1 MSEQAK
7 THINS
12 HNYEATIG
20 IEVHCQLKTNT
31 KIFCGCKNEFTHS
44 PNKNICQICSGQPGV
59 LPTLNKKVVDNAIM
73 LGLATNCKIAA
84 KTDFARKHYFYPDLP
99 KNYQITQDLNPI
111 CEDGF
116 IQIELEDGSE
126 KQIRLIRIHIEE
138 DAGKNHHTDVGYS
151 LVDINRAGTPLV
163 EIVSHPDMK
172 SSYESRAYVMRLHS
186 IIKYL
191 GISDANMDE
200 GSFRA
205 DVNISVKKKTD
216 TKLGQ
221 RVELKNIN
229 SFKFIGQ
236 AIDYEIERQIE
247 ALESGEKIYQ
257 ETRLWDRKNQKT
269 IVMRRKEGADDYR
282 YFPEPDLPEVLID
295 DAWIERIKST
305 IPELPGARLKRFQSD
320 YALPYNDA
328 LIMVENFE
336 LASFFEKC
344 CKFSKHGKT
353 LTNWILRNLLAY
365 INEHNVEIES
375 TKVTPQLLAELVNS
389 IESGSINN
397 KVAQDVFAEIIET
410 GKSPVEIIQEKGLQ
424 QIDSVGDLKVIA
436 QKIIDSNPS
445 EVEKYKAGNVRL
457 FGFFVGQAMKE
468 TQGKANP
475 KLLNDIFQKLLN

>member
-1 MSEQAK
+1 MSEQARSQ
-7 THINS
+7 INT

-20 IEVHCQLKTNT
+20 IEVHCQLKTKS
-31 KIFCGCKNEFTHS
+31 KIFCGCKNEFTHT
-44 PNKNICQICSGQPGV
+44 PNKNICQVCSGQPGV
-59 LPTLNKKVVDNAIM
+59 LPILNKKVVDYAIM
-73 LGLATNCKIAA
+73 LGLATNCKIAQ

-116 IQIELEDGSE
+116 IQIELEDGSD

-138 DAGKNHHTDVGYS
+138 DAGKNHHTDAGYS

-172 SSYESRAYVMRLHS
+172 SSYEARAYVMRLHS

-191 GISDANMDE
+191 GISDANMEE

-216 TKLGQ
+216 AKLGQ

-236 AIDYEIERQIE
+236 AIDYEIERQIQE
-247 ALESGEKIYQ
+247 LESGEKIYQ

-282 YFPEPDLPEVLID
+282 YFPEPDLPEID
-295 DAWIERIKST
+295 IDKDWIECINKT
-305 IPELPGARLKRFQSD
+305 IPELPGARIKRFQAD
-320 YALPYNDA
+320 FALPYNDA
-328 LIMVENFE
+328 LILIEDLQ
-336 LASFFEKC
+336 LASFFEEC
-344 CKFSKHGKT
+344 CKFSKHSKT
-353 LTNWILRNLLAY
+353 LSNWILRNLLAY
-365 INEHNVEIES
+365 LKEHNTEIS
-375 TKVTPQLLAELVNS
+375 KTKITAQLLGELVNA
-389 IESGSINN
+389 IESGDINN
-397 KVAQDVFAEIIET
+397 KVAQDVFAEMIET
-410 GKSPVEIIQEKGLQ
+410 GKSPAEIIKDNGLR
-424 QIDSVGDLKVIA
+424 QIDSVGDLEAIA
-436 QKIIDSNPS
+436 KKIIEANPS

-475 KLLNDIFQKLLN
+475 KLLNDIFQKLLS